1 MKAASSR
8 TRTRKFLALAA
19 TTLAATLTF
28 GTPMSAHADDSGFA
42 YPEGYPKLGAA
53 QEGFHGFNVK
63 SHNSSI
69 PTQLF
74 SVHTRGDKD
83 ATIKAY
89 CVELDVGVMFKSD
102 LTVGNWK
109 DFPGTNNFK
118 GNAEVQAKVAW
129 IAQRSYPQTDLKVV
143 AETAG
148 VAGLTDKE
156 AVTATQSAIW
166 HFTNNFQYTGTVSG
180 IDQASA
186 TRVQKLYEYLISEKN
201 VGLKETARPTVEFK
215 GATGTSIVTG
225 DKVGPLR
232 FESNQTTVKVTNK
245 LDYELVDANS
255 KKVDLNAVPSGTD
268 LYLKVP
274 AGVTSGEQKFE
285 VSATGSVYAG
295 KLLITKNATT
305 DRHGQTIIIGSNTEV
320 AVSGTASFR
329 WANTPPAPATTPPAP
344 ATTPPAPATT
354 PPAPATTPPASATT
368 PPASATTSPAPAT
381 TSSAD
386 DPAEPITPTST
397 VTVTAPAPQPSTPAK
412 KPGLPKTGSN

>member
-28 GTPMSAHADDSGFA
+28 GTPTSAQADDSGFT

-63 SHNSSI
+63 SSNSSI

-74 SVHTRGDKD
+74 SVHTREDKD

-118 GNAEVQAKVAW
+118 GNAEVQSKVAW

-186 TRVQKLYEYLISEKN
+186 TRIQKLYEYLISEKN
-201 VGLKETARPTVEFK
+201 VGMKETAQPTIDFK
-215 GATGTSIVTG
+215 GATGTATMTG

-232 FESNQTTVKVTNK
+232 FESNQTTIKVKNK
-245 LDYELVDANS
+245 LEYELVKANGE
-255 KKVDLNAVPSGTD
+255 KVDLNAVPSGTD

-305 DRHGQTIIIGSNTEV
+305 ARHGQTIIIGSNTEV
-320 AVSGTASFR
+320 AVNGSASFR
-329 WANTPPAPATTPPAP
+329 WATTPPAP

-354 PPAPATTPPASATT
+354 PPATATTPPATATT
-368 PPASATTSPAPAT
+368 PPATATTPPAT
-381 TSSAD
+381 ATTPSAD

>member
-1 MKAASSR
+1 M
-8 TRTRKFLALAA
+8 
-19 TTLAATLTF
+19 
-28 GTPMSAHADDSGFA
+28 
-42 YPEGYPKLGAA
+42 
-53 QEGFHGFNVK
+53 
-63 SHNSSI
+63 
-69 PTQLF
+69 
-74 SVHTRGDKD
+74 
-83 ATIKAY
+83 
-89 CVELDVGVMFKSD
+89 
-102 LTVGNWK
+102 
-109 DFPGTNNFK
+109 
-118 GNAEVQAKVAW
+118 
-129 IAQRSYPQTDLKVV
+129 
-143 AETAG
+143 
-148 VAGLTDKE
+148 AGLTDKE

-354 PPAPATTPPASATT
+354 PPPAPATTPPA
-368 PPASATTSPAPAT
+368 PATTSPAPAT

>member
-28 GTPMSAHADDSGFA
+28 GTPMSAHADDSGFT

-329 WANTPPAPATTPPAP
+329 WANTPPAPATTPP
-344 ATTPPAPATT
+344 PAPATT
-354 PPAPATTPPASATT
+354 PPAP
-368 PPASATTSPAPAT
+368 ATTSPAPAT

>member
-28 GTPMSAHADDSGFA
+28 GTPTSAHADDSGFT

-63 SHNSSI
+63 SRNNSSI

-74 SVHTRGDKD
+74 SVHTREDKD

-215 GATGTSIVTG
+215 GATSTSVTTG

-255 KKVDLNAVPSGTD
+255 NKVDLNAVPSGTD

-274 AGVTSGEQKFE
+274 AGVTSGEQKFD

-305 DRHGQTIIIGSNTEV
+305 ERHGQTIIIGSNTEV
-320 AVSGTASFR
+320 AVSGTASFK
-329 WANTPPAPATTPPAP
+329 WATTPPAP

-354 PPAPATTPPASATT
+354 PPAPATTQPAPATT
-368 PPASATTSPAPAT
+368 PPAPATTQPAPAT
-381 TSSAD
+381 TPSAD

>member
-28 GTPMSAHADDSGFA
+28 GTPTSAHADESGFT

-63 SHNSSI
+63 SRQNSSI

-74 SVHTRGDKD
+74 SVHTRKDKD

-109 DFPGTNNFK
+109 DFPGTNKFK

-166 HFTNNFQYTGTVSG
+166 HFTNDFQYTGTTSG

-186 TRVQKLYEYLISEKN
+186 TRIQKLYEYLIGEKN
-201 VGLKETARPTVEFK
+201 VGLKETARPTIEFK
-215 GATGTSIVTG
+215 GATGNSIMTG

-285 VSATGSVYAG
+285 ISATGSVYAG
-295 KLLITKNATT
+295 KLLITKGATT
-305 DRHGQTIIIGSNTEV
+305 ERHGQTIIIGSNTEV

-329 WANTPPAPATTPPAP
+329 WATTPPAP
-344 ATTPPAPATT
+344 ATTPPAPAAT
-354 PPAPATTPPASATT
+354 P
-368 PPASATTSPAPAT
+368 
-381 TSSAD
+381 SAD

>member
-28 GTPMSAHADDSGFA
+28 GTPMSAHADESGFT

-63 SHNSSI
+63 SRNNSSI

-74 SVHTRGDKD
+74 SVHTREDKD

-129 IAQRSYPQTDLKVV
+129 IAQRSYPQTDIKVV

-166 HFTNNFQYTGTVSG
+166 HFTNDFQYVGTASG

-186 TRVQKLYEYLISEKN
+186 TRIQKLYEYLISEKN
-201 VGLKETARPTVEFK
+201 VGLKETARPTIDFK
-215 GATGTSIVTG
+215 GSTSNSFTAG

-232 FESNQTTVKVTNK
+232 FESNQTTIKVTNK
-245 LDYELVDANS
+245 LEYELVDANGN
-255 KKVDLNAVPSGTD
+255 KIDLNAVPTGTD

-274 AGVTSGEQKFE
+274 AGVTSGEQKFD

-295 KLLITKNATT
+295 KLLITKGATAA
-305 DRHGQTIIIGSNTEV
+305 RHGQTIIIGSNTEV
-320 AVSGTASFR
+320 TINGTASYK
-329 WANTPPAPATTPPAP
+329 WQVTPPAPATTPPAP

-354 PPAPATTPPASATT
+354 PPAPATTP
-368 PPASATTSPAPAT
+368 
-381 TSSAD
+381 SAD